1 MKLPRR
7 RFLHLAAGAAA
18 LPVVSR
24 IARAQAYPSRPVR
37 ILEPFG
43 AGGASDIVARI
54 VGQLLQD
61 QLGQPVIVENRS
73 GAGGNIATE
82 AMIKSAP
89 DGHTLLLAG
98 TYNAINASLYERLN
112 FNFIRDVTPVASII
126 RFPFVMEVHPSVP
139 AKTVP
144 EFIAYAKANP
154 GKLNMASA
162 GVGSGSHV
170 AGELFRMM
178 TGIELLHVPFRGPQV
193 LTGMISGQA
202 HVYFGIINSSI
213 EHIRAGK
220 LRALA
225 VTGAARW
232 PALPEVP
239 TVAESVEGYEASGW
253 LGIVTPKATPV
264 EIIGK
269 LNTVINAG
277 LAEPRVK
284 AALEAGGTVYPAS
297 PADFGRLISDETEKW
312 AKVVKFSGA
321 KPD

>member
-1 MKLPRR
+1 MR
-7 RFLHLAAGAAA
+7 LAAGAAA
-18 LPVVSR
+18 LPAVSR
-24 IARAQAYPSRPVR
+24 FARAQAYPLRPVR

-144 EFIAYAKANP
+144 EFIAYATANP

-232 PALPEVP
+232 PALSEVP

-269 LNTVINAG
+269 LNTGINAG